1 MMKLLNNNG
10 FPRFCLWNEY
20 LLLAYN
26 PSQERKKKTSK
37 VQKRNGPFMLWYL
50 LLPWRFGRWTDEL
63 DRKRTKSTWA
73 LVLPISFFS
82 FSYWSHWNSQHL
94 QPTHHQSVINKTKQ
108 QLGKHE
114 KRMMLSSQCD
124 TYFPKWRRVWTE
136 KPQMLQS
143 CQHGHYYH

>member
-1 MMKLLNNNG
+1 MVSQGSAYGMNI
-10 FPRFCLWNEY
+10 

-26 PSQERKKKTSK
+26 PSQERKKKTCK
-37 VQKRNGPFMLWYL
+37 VQKRNGAFMLWYL

-63 DRKRTKSTWA
+63 EQKKEEVNMGTSTTHFF
-73 LVLPISFFS
+73 LFLLLLISLKF
-82 FSYWSHWNSQHL
+82 
-94 QPTHHQSVINKTKQ
+94 PTSATYPSSKCHKQNQQ
-108 QLGKHE
+108 QLGKNE
-114 KRMMLSSQCD
+114 KRMMVSSQFD